1 MKRAAGFCFRYGIAA
16 VLACGTSHTAI
27 AAESPAQSVNVHKAA
42 ATITGKQDVAAPVGK
57 AKPGGRATARRQPN
71 IVFILLDDVRY
82 DDIIDHPFAQLP
94 NLARLRAEGTS
105 FTRMFTSAPLCSPSR
120 AAFLTGQYPL
130 HNGIVDNGERAEQS
144 HKIVTFPRLLHDAGY
159 RTGFFGKWHMGHDD
173 DTARPGF
180 DRWVS
185 FLGQGVYF
193 DPLMNID
200 GARVQAKGYMTDL
213 LTDEAISFIKKTPAD
228 RPFLAFISQKASH
241 PEIYPNQV
249 RTFPPA
255 PGDEKLYEDAVLP
268 RSPSWRV
275 PVQGKPALARP
286 VDANDPRSPAG
297 GLPDAVIKDRL
308 RMLSAVDRSVGKLLE
323 ALSAEGIL
331 DETIFIVTSDQGF
344 FYGEFGLAQE
354 RRLAY
359 EPSIRIPFIMRYP
372 SLSAPGAISTTLASN
387 VDVAPTLLQLA
398 SAAQPA
404 NMDGRSL
411 VPSLQSPGTE
421 IRKDLL
427 IEYYSDT
434 EFPRVAG
441 MGYKAIRTERF
452 KYIRYDELR
461 GMDELYDIISDPH
474 ELNNLL
480 PGKVPAHV
488 ISDLE
493 RRLDALIASKSAE
506 LGNSLNAQPDP
517 VPQNVSGLDERNLAR
532 SKLF

>member
-1 MKRAAGFCFRYGIAA
+1 MAA
-16 VLACGTSHTAI
+16 VLACGTSHAAI
-27 AAESPAQSVNVHKAA
+27 AAEPPAQSVNVHNA
-42 ATITGKQDVAAPVGK
+42 ATTIAGKQDVAAPVGK
-57 AKPGGRATARRQPN
+57 AKPAGRATARRQPN

-241 PEIYPNQV
+241 PEVYPNQV

-268 RSPSWRV
+268 RSPSWRA

-286 VDANDPRSPAG
+286 VDACACS
-297 GLPDAVIKDRL
+297 
-308 RMLSAVDRSVGKLLE
+308 
-323 ALSAEGIL
+323 
-331 DETIFIVTSDQGF
+331 
-344 FYGEFGLAQE
+344 
-354 RRLAY
+354 
-359 EPSIRIPFIMRYP
+359 
-372 SLSAPGAISTTLASN
+372 
-387 VDVAPTLLQLA
+387 
-398 SAAQPA
+398 
-404 NMDGRSL
+404 
-411 VPSLQSPGTE
+411 
-421 IRKDLL
+421 
-427 IEYYSDT
+427 
-434 EFPRVAG
+434 
-441 MGYKAIRTERF
+441 
-452 KYIRYDELR
+452 
-461 GMDELYDIISDPH
+461 
-474 ELNNLL
+474 
-480 PGKVPAHV
+480 
-488 ISDLE
+488 
-493 RRLDALIASKSAE
+493 
-506 LGNSLNAQPDP
+506 
-517 VPQNVSGLDERNLAR
+517 AR
-532 SKLF
+532 SIEVSASCWKRCRPKAYWTKRSSS